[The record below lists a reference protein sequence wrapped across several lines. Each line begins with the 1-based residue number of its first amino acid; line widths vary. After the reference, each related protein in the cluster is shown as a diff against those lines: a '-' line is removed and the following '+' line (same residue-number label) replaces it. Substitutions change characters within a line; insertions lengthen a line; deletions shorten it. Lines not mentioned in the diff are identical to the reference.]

1 MSSLDSFV
9 GKAKQAGT
17 PQSEG
22 EFSLSS
28 AKQLEKLQGLLLDE
42 PGNFYLKIIQG
53 LVAAGA
59 KEIRCT
65 LGRLSVSVTATGCR
79 HPRHGLLE
87 RFSGKVG
94 GKRDATDDLA
104 LGIVAALGLQ
114 MSEISW
120 HLAHGE
126 SVTMD
131 KYGVQRHTD
140 STKSDKTVFT
150 FKFPVLSF
158 MESIRAALSIRASAH
173 QLVSCRC
180 CYSPVPIY
188 LGSKRIKPVEF
199 GSRYASGGGRVEL
212 KTVTIGMKTS
222 IYPTLTKY
230 TYQYWGRLNVYGPE
244 ERDSHTTPEIW
255 GPVQCYAD
263 GRPPAPAS
271 EKRAWYD
278 SFLVAY
284 AEISAQGLSRLN
296 EPPDDLNLIN
306 SIYFLA
312 DKDAPGGV
320 FKLIFRGVEVYSETQ
335 HIGSSRG
342 VVLASA
348 EGLQFDASTLKV
360 VQNDS
365 FEAKLGRVRAQVEL
379 LRNEVMMRRGMV
391 PREFQFG
398 PGSLY

>member
-1 MSSLDSFV
+1 MW
-9 GKAKQAGT
+9 KART
-17 PQSEG
+17 RRS
-22 EFSLSS
+22 
-28 AKQLEKLQGLLLDE
+28 
-42 PGNFYLKIIQG
+42 I
-53 LVAAGA
+53 
-59 KEIRCT
+59 
-65 LGRLSVSVTATGCR
+65 
-79 HPRHGLLE
+79 
-87 RFSGKVG
+87 
-94 GKRDATDDLA
+94 
-104 LGIVAALGLQ
+104 AALT
-114 MSEISW
+114 
-120 HLAHGE
+120 A
-126 SVTMD
+126 
-131 KYGVQRHTD
+131 
-140 STKSDKTVFT
+140 
-150 FKFPVLSF
+150 P
-158 MESIRAALSIRASAH
+158 
-173 QLVSCRC
+173 
-180 CYSPVPIY
+180 
-188 LGSKRIKPVEF
+188 
-199 GSRYASGGGRVEL
+199 SG
-212 KTVTIGMKTS
+212 
-222 IYPTLTKY
+222 
-230 TYQYWGRLNVYGPE
+230 
-244 ERDSHTTPEIW
+244 
-255 GPVQCYAD
+255 
-263 GRPPAPAS
+263 PPAPAS